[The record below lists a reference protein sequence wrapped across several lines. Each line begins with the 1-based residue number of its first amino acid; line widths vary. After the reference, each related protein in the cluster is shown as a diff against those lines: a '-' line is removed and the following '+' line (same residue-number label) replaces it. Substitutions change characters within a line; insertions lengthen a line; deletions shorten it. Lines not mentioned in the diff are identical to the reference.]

1 MLGMTRFKGIDMI
14 RPARAWLALAAAI
27 GLALAALFW
36 GALAWPTSVA
46 GQDNVRTPAVA
57 GQFYPADAD
66 ELRIMVDAL
75 LANAAHSEGEPIGL
89 MAPHAGYIFSGA
101 VAARAFK
108 QIEGVQYDV
117 IVVIGPNH
125 RDPAFDKVSVY
136 AEGAFRTPLGEVP
149 VDTETARK
157 LLEADERLVFDR
169 KVHSAEHSIEVELP
183 FLQRLYPSGF
193 SFVPIVIGR
202 HTAQNIDAL
211 SNALIGVL
219 SGHKALIVASSDMSH
234 YPPYEQA
241 NQIDRRTLAAI
252 ETLDPEEVRWC
263 EVRALAED
271 IPNLGTTLCGGD
283 AVEVVMRVS
292 QALGAN
298 QATTLMYANSGDTPF
313 GDRDN
318 VVGYGAV
325 MFWRSDAPQT
335 PTATAGEKAIALS
348 PTPRGKLSQEHKDW
362 LLNLA
367 RSTLENYLK
376 AGVVPLAQ
384 PQEPELQRPAG
395 VFVTLK
401 EYGELRGCIGRIV
414 GDLPLYLA
422 VQKMTLAAALQ
433 DSRFPPVSVAELPAL
448 EYEISVL
455 SPTEPVDS
463 VEDIEVGKHGVI
475 LVKDGHQAV
484 FLPQVAVEQGWTRDQ
499 MLAHLS
505 EKAGLPADAWREGA
519 QFYVFTADVF

>member
-1 MLGMTRFKGIDMI
+1 MFDMTPSNRVH
-14 RPARAWLALAAAI
+14 PARAVRVWLALAAAI
-27 GLALAALFW
+27 GLALAALLW
-36 GALAWPTSVA
+36 GALALPPSVA
-46 GQDNVRTPAVA
+46 GQADVRAPAVA

-75 LANAAHSEGEPIGL
+75 LANATRSEGEPIGL

-108 QIEGVQYDV
+108 QVEGVHYDT

-136 AEGAFRTPLGEVP
+136 ADGAFSTPLGEVA

-157 LLEADERLVFDR
+157 LIEASERLVFDR
-169 KVHSAEHSIEVELP
+169 KVHSVEHSIEVELP
-183 FLQRLYPSGF
+183 FLQRLYPDGF

-202 HTAQNIDAL
+202 HTAENMDAL
-211 SNALIGVL
+211 SSALISVL
-219 SGHKALIVASSDMSH
+219 SGKKVLIVASSDMSH

-241 NQIDRRTLAAI
+241 NRIDRQTLAAI
-252 ETLDPEEVRWC
+252 ETLDPEQVRWS
-263 EVRALAED
+263 EVQALAED

-283 AVEVVMRVS
+283 AVQVVMRVS
-292 QALGAN
+292 QALGVN

-313 GDRDN
+313 GDREA

-325 MFWRSDAPQT
+325 MFWHSAAPPT
-335 PTATAGEKAIALS
+335 PAAVNETAGNSPS
-348 PTPRGKLSQEHKDW
+348 PTPTGVLNPEQKKW
-362 LLNLA
+362 LLDLA

-376 AGVVPLAQ
+376 AGIVPLAQ
-384 PQEPELQRPAG
+384 PLDAELRQPAG

-401 EYGELRGCIGRIV
+401 EHGELRGCIGRIV

-422 VQKMTLAAALQ
+422 VQKMALAAALQ
-433 DSRFPPVSVAELPAL
+433 DSRFPPVTVAELPAL

-455 SPTEPVDS
+455 SPAEPVDR

-475 LVKDGHQAV
+475 LVKGGHQAV
-484 FLPQVAVEQGWTRDQ
+484 FLPQVAVEQGWTRDE
-499 MLAHLS
+499 MLNHLS
-505 EKAGLPADAWREGA
+505 EKAGLPADAWREDA